1 LRVGLLCLVAGAAFV
16 LAVAG
21 TSGRPATAAGGARLT
36 LPPPVY
42 TADSYT
48 GALAA
53 AGNRAVV
60 GLVCTVAVL
69 DFSSAARPVRVGAN
83 GGCSSD
89 PEDAVVE
96 GVWIGRSGLTVAVD
110 DSPSPHGDD
119 YTVTTG
125 PLPAGPLRQ
134 VGEYSVRDDNGPD
147 QAAAGCAWTV
157 AAGGG
162 LVVRA
167 PVPNR
172 LGIEWGLDTAP
183 ACAAGAV
190 TRLTLD
196 GAGSAVLAIPGS
208 WAVLA
213 TDGKRIVL
221 AALSPAG
228 LATGRVELVDLEGK
242 VLRSL
247 SEPVS
252 ALGEG
257 SLADAG
263 YPQAWLTPG
272 GLVLSTRTGLVGPGW
287 KVTTPVRS
295 PEATVGEGRLFYLV
309 HRTLYVTR
317 LDTGKPKPLLVV
329 PYGSVSIAAGSFG
342 LAIAVYNQDRQPSV
356 SLYRVPWRDVDRVMT
371 SG

>member
-1 LRVGLLCLVAGAAFV
+1 VGG
-16 LAVAG
+16 
-21 TSGRPATAAGGARLT
+21 PATAGRGIVT
-36 LPPPVY
+36 LPAPVY
-42 TADSYT
+42 TVDSYT

-53 AGNRAVV
+53 AGDRAVL

-69 DFSSAARPVRVGAN
+69 DFASTAKPVQVGAK
-83 GGCSSD
+83 GGCASD

-96 GVWIGRSGLTVAVD
+96 GVWLGKSGLTVTVD

-147 QAAAGCAWTV
+147 QAADGCAWTV

-167 PVPNR
+167 PAPNR
-172 LGIEWGLDTAP
+172 LGIDWGLDTKP
-183 ACAAGAV
+183 ACPAGAA
-190 TRLTLD
+190 TQLTLD
-196 GAGSAVLAIPGS
+196 GARSTQLSVPGS

-213 TDGKRIVL
+213 TDGKRIAL

-228 LATGRVELVDLEGK
+228 LATGRVELVDLTGK
-242 VLRSL
+242 MVGTL
-247 SEPVS
+247 SEPAS

-272 GLVLSTRTGLVGPGW
+272 GLVLSTRAGLVGPGW
-287 KVTTPVRS
+287 KVTTPVHD
-295 PEATVGEGRLFYLV
+295 PQATVGEGRLFYLV
-309 HRTLYVTR
+309 RRTLYVKR
-317 LDTGKPKPLLVV
+317 LGAGQPKPLLVV

-342 LAIAVYNQDRQPSV
+342 LAIGVYNQDRQPAV
-356 SLYRVPWRDVDRVMT
+356 ALYRVPWSDVDRVMT
-371 SG
+371 G